1 MKEALIQE
9 ISNAMAD
16 ILSFEQLTQ
25 LNGVLLQIVSR
36 YNVSVDG
43 EREQADAKTND
54 RLLDTFLS
62 AKQVE
67 GCTIATIKYYAS
79 TIRNLFKQMPKKVN
93 DYTTED
99 IRAYLAVFQRKR
111 KSSKTTMDNIRRIL
125 ATFFS
130 WLEEEDHILKSPVRR
145 IHKVKTGVQ
154 VKEVLTDEN
163 LEQLRDTCTE
173 IRDIAIID
181 MLISTGMRVG

>member
-16 ILSFEQLTQ
+16 ILSFDQLAQ
-25 LNGVLLQIVSR
+25 LNSVLLQAISR
-36 YNVSVDG
+36 YTVLADG
-43 EREQADAKTND
+43 EQEQTDAKTND

-67 GCTIATIKYYAS
+67 GCTPATIKYYGA
-79 TIRNLFKQMPKKVN
+79 TIRNLFKQMPKKVT

-125 ATFFS
+125 SSYFS
-130 WLEEEDHILKSPVRR
+130 WLEEEDHILKTR
-145 IHKVKTGVQ
+145 
-154 VKEVLTDEN
+154 L
-163 LEQLRDTCTE
+163 LRATPT
-173 IRDIAIID
+173 II
-181 MLISTGMRVG
+181 LNTGMGVTNGHLKFLTISNITILPVQQMALIR